1 MFPPCLSPL
10 SLPLPPWHSLR
21 EPVCCVWAHFV
32 YFWAPCPWKNLEV
45 HSRELRFME
54 DIDFIHFHLFVEIF
68 HFFFLRTQAV
78 AKEFIIS
85 NVGWTVGS
93 VVQLS
98 LPSPTEL
105 FPNFSEDIF
114 FQRGPFLS
122 VFIEFVT
129 VLLLFYVFWIFGYK
143 SYEILAAQSGI
154 KPTPSALE
162 DKVLTAG
169 LPENSLPKP

>member
-1 MFPPCLSPL
+1 
-10 SLPLPPWHSLR
+10 
-21 EPVCCVWAHFV
+21 
-32 YFWAPCPWKNLEV
+32 
-45 HSRELRFME
+45 ME
-54 DIDFIHFHLFVEIF
+54 DIDFIRFHLFVEIF

-85 NVGWTVGS
+85 NVGWTAGS

-114 FQRGPFLS
+114 FS
-122 VFIEFVT
+122 VDHFFQS
-129 VLLLFYVFWIFGYK
+129 LLNLLQYCFCFMFFGYK
-143 SYEILAAQSGI
+143 AYEILAAQAGI